1 MELALITSMLTK
13 GLCSATLVL
22 IMAAVAER
30 VSPRLAGILSG
41 LPLSAVIVYFFIG
54 LDMGVDFAV
63 ASVPHGVAA
72 FVATLAYVLTY
83 YVASRRLKR
92 HAAIG
97 STLLGIIVFFTVA
110 FPISMIPF
118 TLLTATATTVFVLI
132 FMVWLFRRIVFITV
146 EEPVRY
152 TARLLF
158 ARGGIA
164 ALLIVIVITTAEA
177 LPPKWT
183 GILAGFPTTLLPT
196 FLILHLTYG
205 PEQTHAMMRSFPIG
219 MVSILLF
226 ILSVSVTF
234 PQWGVYGGTAAS
246 LAVSL
251 AYITIVVL
259 LGFASTQKS
268 Q

>member
-1 MELALITSMLTK
+1 
-13 GLCSATLVL
+13 
-22 IMAAVAER
+22 MAR
-30 VSPRLAGILSG
+30 SCPG
-41 LPLSAVIVYFFIG
+41 
-54 LDMGVDFAV
+54 AV

-83 YVASRRLKR
+83 YVASFRLKR

-97 STLLGIIVFFTVA
+97 STLLGILVFFAVA

-118 TLLTATATTVFVLI
+118 ALLTATATTVFVLI

-219 MVSILLF
+219 MGSILLF

-246 LAVSL
+246 LSVSL

-268 Q
+268 

>member
-1 MELALITSMLTK
+1 MIFLGNIITTAFGEVLPDRSGNLESMALTSRAILLA
-13 GLCSATLVL
+13 
-22 IMAAVAER
+22 
-30 VSPRLAGILSG
+30 
-41 LPLSAVIVYFFIG
+41 
-54 LDMGVDFAV
+54 D
-63 ASVPHGVAA
+63 
-72 FVATLAYVLTY
+72 YV
-83 YVASRRLKR
+83 
-92 HAAIG
+92 
-97 STLLGIIVFFTVA
+97 FTG
-110 FPISMIPF
+110 P
-118 TLLTATATTVFVLI
+118 
-132 FMVWLFRRIVFITV
+132 
-146 EEPVRY
+146 
-152 TARLLF
+152 
-158 ARGGIA
+158 GIA

-246 LAVSL
+246 LSVSL